1 MGRAGATQLSAL
13 HAQPSR
19 VRSFLFE
26 QLDIR
31 GAWVQLGSAWREM
44 TAGRDYPEPALE
56 MLGQLAAVTTLITA
70 NLKQAGRLTFQ
81 LRGAGEVSLLV
92 MDCDEQLRLRGVART
107 VPDLAAGSVPAL
119 LGDGALTLTLDTADM
134 RQPYQSH
141 VPLQGETLAA
151 VFEHYLAQSEQL
163 PTRLWLAAS
172 RETAAGLFLQALPG
186 AAARDADGWNRM
198 QILADTVRADE
209 LLGLGAIKLI
219 ERLFPEEDV
228 RVYDPRPVSYHCPH
242 DAAKIHSMLRGVGQ
256 AECEAII
263 AEQGEIRVHDDICNH
278 EYVLDATAVAALF
291 TPKDAASLHAEAH
304 VDAPAV
310 KGTSK

>member
-1 MGRAGATQLSAL
+1 LSA
-13 HAQPSR
+13 PPDR

-31 GAWVQLGSAWREM
+31 GAWVQLGGAWREM
-44 TAGRDYPEPALE
+44 TAGRHYPEPVLE
-56 MLGQLAAVTTLITA
+56 LLGQLAGVTTLITA

-81 LRGAGEVSLLV
+81 LRGDGDVSLLV
-92 MDCDEQLRLRGVART
+92 IDCDEQLRLRGMAHA
-107 VPDLAAGSVPAL
+107 PSALSSGSLPAL
-119 LGDGALTLTLDTADM
+119 LGDGSLTLILDTADM

-151 VFEHYLAQSEQL
+151 VFEHYLVQSEQA
-163 PTRLWLAAS
+163 PTRLWLAANH
-172 RETAAGLFLQALPG
+172 EVAAGLFLQALPG
-186 AAARDADGWNRM
+186 AAARDTDGWNRV

-228 RVYDPRPVSYHCPH
+228 RVYDPRPVSYHCPY
-242 DAAKIHSMLRGVGQ
+242 DPDKIYSMLRSVGR
-256 AECEAII
+256 AECEAIL

-278 EYVLDATAVAALF
+278 EYVLDAAAVTALF
-291 TPKDAASLHAEAH
+291 E
-304 VDAPAV
+304 
-310 KGTSK
+310 